1 MDDDHARQ
9 LLAQHRERLERD
21 LGRMRRDDDDG
32 EHLAEDELE
41 AGVADQLREELEAIE
56 RAEERLR
63 RGAFGVSI
71 ESGAPIPD
79 ARLELVP
86 WAERTVEEEARIAR

>member
-1 MDDDHARQ
+1 MDDDHARR
-9 LLAQHRERLERD
+9 LLSEHRDRIEHELARL
-21 LGRMRRDDDDG
+21 RRDDDDG

-41 AGVADQLREELEAIE
+41 AGIAEQLREELEAIA
-56 RAEERLR
+56 RAEERLS
-63 RGAFGVSI
+63 RGTYGLSV

>member
-1 MDDDHARQ
+1 MDDDHARR
-9 LLAQHRERLERD
+9 LLSQHRERIEHELAR
-21 LGRMRRDDDDG
+21 LRRDDDDG

-41 AGVADQLREELEAIE
+41 AGIAEQLRDELEAIE
-56 RAEERLR
+56 RAEERLG
-63 RGAFGVSI
+63 RGTYGLSV

-86 WAERTVEEEARIAR
+86 WAGRTVEEEARIAR

>member
-1 MDDDHARQ
+1 MDDDHARR
-9 LLAQHRERLERD
+9 LLSQHRERIEHELAR
-21 LGRMRRDDDDG
+21 LRRDDDDG

-41 AGVADQLREELEAIE
+41 AGIAEQLRDELEAIE
-56 RAEERLR
+56 RAEERLG
-63 RGAFGVSI
+63 RGTYGLSV
-71 ESGAPIPD
+71 ESGAPIPN

>member
-1 MDDDHARQ
+1 MDDDHARG
-9 LLAQHRERLERD
+9 LLSQHRDRIEHELARL
-21 LGRMRRDDDDG
+21 RRDDADG

-41 AGVADQLREELEAIE
+41 AGIAEQLREELEAIA
-56 RAEERLR
+56 RAEKRLSH
-63 RGAFGVSI
+63 GTYGLSI

-86 WAERTVEEEARIAR
+86 WAERTVEEEARIVR

>member
-1 MDDDHARQ
+1 MDDDHARR
-9 LLAQHRERLERD
+9 LLSEHRDRIEHELTRL
-21 LGRMRRDDDDG
+21 RRDDEDG

-41 AGVADQLREELEAIE
+41 AGIAEQLRDELEAIV

-63 RGAFGVSI
+63 RGTYGLSI

-79 ARLELVP
+79 VRLELVP
-86 WAERTVEEEARIAR
+86 WAERTVEEEARLAR